1 MFDMMNAAGRYVTF
15 NISFF
20 SEKYENCYSIFGLY
34 CTERVSFCWI
44 NSRYSN
50 NTVSEHL
57 LNSSSVTSNS
67 ILVMSLYL
75 TAFYF
80 SRQTIIRKST
90 VCISAKVKKKKS
102 AEKQYC
108 VLMTESLLDKI
119 WSHKQIQIKTVS
131 FYRKWSRE

>member
-1 MFDMMNAAGRYVTF
+1 MNCLTILVYDMMNAAGRYITC
-15 NISFF
+15 NISFC
-20 SEKYENCYSIFGLY
+20 SEKYETCYSVFDLY

-108 VLMTESLLDKI
+108 VLMTESFLDKI
-119 WSHKQIQIKTVS
+119 
-131 FYRKWSRE
+131 